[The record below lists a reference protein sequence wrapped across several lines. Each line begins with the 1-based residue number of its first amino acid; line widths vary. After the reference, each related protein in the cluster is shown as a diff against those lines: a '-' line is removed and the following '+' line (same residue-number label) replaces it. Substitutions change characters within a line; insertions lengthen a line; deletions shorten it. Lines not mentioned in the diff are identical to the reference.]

1 MSEGPSELE
10 GPLSPNADLCS
21 QAGLSLLHPP
31 HPPQKVLV
39 PTSSC
44 CCLQRP
50 EAEVRVGDPRP

>member
-31 HPPQKVLV
+31 PP
-39 PTSSC
+39 PAESTSSH
-44 CCLQRP
+44 LQLLRP
-50 EAEVRVGDPRP
+50 PAPRG